1 MRRRPAFACTLD
13 LHPRGGQLAG
23 WDNTIGRLA
32 TMVKNRFRLPY
43 AFKLSFQRKRRS
55 LSVCMSPNP
64 MGIGDMR
71 NKAIPALTMI
81 VAAGVIG
88 VAQARLPRPIRVD
101 RDRFNVEMSAI
112 TRLHAIGN
120 RR

>member
-1 MRRRPAFACTLD
+1 
-13 LHPRGGQLAG
+13 
-23 WDNTIGRLA
+23 
-32 TMVKNRFRLPY
+32 
-43 AFKLSFQRKRRS
+43 
-55 LSVCMSPNP
+55 
-64 MGIGDMR
+64 MR

-112 TRLHAIGN
+112 TRHAIGN
-120 RR
+120 RRGARLQRFDWMG